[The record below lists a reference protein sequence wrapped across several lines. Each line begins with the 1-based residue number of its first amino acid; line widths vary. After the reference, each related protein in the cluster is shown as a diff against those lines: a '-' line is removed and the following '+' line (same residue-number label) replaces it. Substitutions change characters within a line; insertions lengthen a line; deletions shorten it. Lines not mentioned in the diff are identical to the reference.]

1 MKHTLFLFIVWISTT
16 VISHDC
22 LSQKKYNFDKV
33 IFDIDSIAFDKK
45 GNKISGLI
53 EKKTPQGTELGH
65 YLNGKKNGL
74 YEYITPYKVVIKSE
88 TYLDNVL
95 NGPYKLNNKSGQL
108 IESKTYTSGF
118 LMGERNFYKAQ
129 KLIETQNYLNGKL
142 HGKWVKWNDERTDVL
157 IEGEFVN
164 GFRNGDFT
172 EKYPGQIL
180 NKRVYHYEM
189 GKLKSTIAYTNNLL
203 SSSRF
208 YNNEMLEG
216 PILYC
221 EEKNIKNEFP
231 CSSFYMFENKYLGS
245 VTRNE
250 QGRLDKISVNKEF
263 ERVNGKLKFF
273 TNDGEMMWE
282 ITPNGLKI
290 SKIDLWQGGEL
301 IGSCQMQDGKG
312 KMKIISNNEEE
323 SIEISEGKSTFGAQ
337 FINEYI
343 FLWKY
348 NNGNVKEK
356 FLLVDNSIENVEKGF
371 ENGKNKLLTSGDST
385 SSWHE
390 NNKLRYILKETIVP
404 ETSYYRSFHYYNES
418 GSHNIHLDDER
429 AGYYEGRKTTLK
441 LFSSNDTITCFLDSR
456 ENKVPDAVYSPP
468 FEKTILLN
476 EKINCL
482 SFSKGVLIVSQFN
495 DSSDFSEHTGR
506 IFEYNL
512 DYHIDIVEQN
522 SSIPCLLPQ
531 KYKRIVKGIQ
541 DGFYFD
547 EFEMGMFFNGLKNG
561 QWIVKSEKSQELKSI
576 DSLFARNDM
585 GEHFSILSTDYS
597 LITYKNGKIVKVES
611 TFTHEGLAKTFF
623 TVEFINDSI
632 VYSQIRENQLESS
645 VYYFF
650 KNSLIKEIHNTE
662 SNKREVLYNRDLNEK
677 VKKDYLPNGKLYS
690 NVTYKNGKIVASKVY
705 NEKGDESPTVQ
716 IGNQIWTAQNF
727 DLTVD
732 RYGRNIPQAMTQ
744 HEWEKAFENKNPAWC
759 YYLNQTTN
767 GEKYGK
773 LYNWYAILYLAP
785 EGWHVPNEEEWNT
798 LDKYSGSKSISA
810 EKIKDPTFFDVKNS
824 TNGFNAR
831 PGGNRSSYGT
841 FDQPVYWWSTT
852 EEEGNG
858 AYAMKLFL
866 KTNVIT
872 TENLLKGD
880 GCYVRFVKDK

>member
-16 VISHDC
+16 VISHNC

-33 IFDIDSIAFDKK
+33 IFDIDSIALDKK

-53 EKKTPQGTELGH
+53 EKKTPQGAELGH

-74 YEYITPYKVVIKSE
+74 YEYITPFKVVIKSE

-95 NGPYKLNNKSGQL
+95 NGPYKLNNKSGQ
-108 IESKTYTSGF
+108 
-118 LMGERNFYKAQ
+118 
-129 KLIETQNYLNGKL
+129 LIETQNYLNGKL

-203 SSSRF
+203 SSSRL

-216 PILYC
+216 PILYF

-323 SIEISEGKSTFGAQ
+323 SIEISEGKSTFGAL

-390 NNKLRYILKETIVP
+390 NNKLRYILNETIVP
-404 ETSYYRSFHYYNES
+404 ETSYYRSFDYYNES

-476 EKINCL
+476 GKINCL
-482 SFSKGVLIVSQFN
+482 SFRKGVLIVSQFN
-495 DSSDFSEHTGR
+495 DSSDFREHTGR

-512 DYHIDIVEQN
+512 NYRINIVEQN
-522 SSIPCLLPQ
+522 SSIPCLYPE

-561 QWIVKSEKSQELKSI
+561 QWIVKSEESQELKSI
-576 DSLFARNDM
+576 DSLFNSYD
-585 GEHFSILSTDYS
+585 ILRISGNHSDFS
-597 LITYKNGKIVKVES
+597 LITYKDGKILKIES
-611 TFTHEGLAKTFF
+611 AGSPNSGEEWYLNA
-623 TVEFINDSI
+623 EFINDSI
-632 VYSQIRENQLESS
+632 IYSIMSVQPQENSDVHYESS

-650 KNSLIKEIHNTE
+650 KNRLIKEIHNPE
-662 SNKREVLYNRDLNEK
+662 SNKREVLYNHELNEK
-677 VKKDYLPNGKLYS
+677 VKKDFLLNGKLYS

-705 NEKGDESPTVQ
+705 NEKGDETPTVQ

-773 LYNWYAILYLAP
+773 LYNWYAIQCLAP

-798 LDKYSGSKSISA
+798 LDKYLGSKSISA
-810 EKIKDPTFFDVKNS
+810 EKLKDPTFFDVKNS

-831 PGGNRSSYGT
+831 PGGCRSSYGP

-858 AYAMKLFL
+858 AYAMNLIL